1 MDSELRQARATSFGP
16 VAEVYERSRP
26 LYPEDAVRWLA
37 GNAPADVLDLG
48 AGTGKL
54 TRQLVAL
61 GHRVVAVDPLPEM
74 LDQLRAAV
82 PGVEALEGRGE
93 ELPLET
99 ESFDVVTMA
108 QAFHWLDPVAALPE
122 IARVLRPGGVLGLIW
137 NVRDDATP
145 WAARLSE
152 IIGSETISESTVAER
167 VGASG
172 LYGPVETREFR
183 YEQRLDRDGLLD
195 LVLSRSYCVLQPSA
209 EREQVLAE
217 VGALYDAEAG
227 EDGLILPYVTDAHR
241 AVRF

>member
-16 VAEVYERSRP
+16 VAEAYERSRP
-26 LYPEDAVRWLA
+26 LYPEEAVRWLA
-37 GNAPADVLDLG
+37 SDTPADVLDLG

-54 TRQLVAL
+54 TRQLVTL

-74 LDQLRAAV
+74 LEQLRAAV
-82 PGVEALEGRGE
+82 PGVEALQGTGE
-93 ELPLET
+93 AIPLAA
-99 ESFDVVTMA
+99 ESVDVVTIA

-137 NVRDDATP
+137 NVRHESTP

-152 IIGSETISESTVAER
+152 IIGSELISESTVADR

-172 LYGPVETREFR
+172 LYGAVETREFR
-183 YEQRLDRDGLLD
+183 NEQRLDRDGLLD
-195 LVLSRSYCVLQPSA
+195 LVLSRSYCVLQPLE

-217 VGALYDAEAG
+217 VGRLYDAEAG
-227 EDGLILPYVTDAHR
+227 AEGLILPYLTDAHR
-241 AVRF
+241 AVRL